1 MTNPRDILSAGIS
14 IINER
19 GLSYGGIEEN
29 FSLIADMARLRLG
42 RDIHPYEIAVIMC
55 CVKMAR
61 LFSNPAHLDSRI
73 DAINY
78 EAFAAMFAADYA
90 AQFVRKPEAE
100 ANVEEDMA
108 DIVASLAPRK
118 AAE

>member
-1 MTNPRDILSAGIS
+1 MRNPKDVLNAGIS

-29 FSLIADMARLRLG
+29 FTLIADMARLRLG
-42 RDIHPYEIAVIMC
+42 REIHPYEIAIVMA

-61 LFSNPAHLDSRI
+61 LFANPAHLDSRI

-78 EAFAAMFAADYA
+78 EAFAAMFASDYA
-90 AQFVRKPEAE
+90 ARFMRAPETAGT
-100 ANVEEDMA
+100 VEEDMS
-108 DIVASLAPRK
+108 DIVASLAPRS